1 MPDPDLNFIGEQMDR
16 MLREQAGL
24 REENRE
30 IRAALGAVARKLDGF
45 GDKVDS
51 LADRIDAIA
60 GEVSLLKIEVR
71 AVGDRL
77 NGKDQQ

>member
-1 MPDPDLNFIGEQMDR
+1 MPEPDLNFIGEQMER
-16 MLREQAGL
+16 MLRLAADL

-30 IRAALGAVARKLDGF
+30 IRAALGAIVRKLDA
-45 GDKVDS
+45 

-71 AVGDRL
+71 ALGDLL
-77 NGKDQQ
+77 NRQ

>member
-1 MPDPDLNFIGEQMDR
+1 MPEPDWNLIGEQLDR

-60 GEVSLLKIEVR
+60 DDVSLLKIEVR

-77 NGKDQQ
+77 NGTAQ

>member
-1 MPDPDLNFIGEQMDR
+1 MPEPNLNFIGEQLDR

-30 IRAALGAVARKLDGF
+30 IRAALGAIIRKLDA
-45 GDKVDS
+45 
-51 LADRIDAIA
+51 LADRVDAIA

-71 AVGDRL
+71 AIGDRL
-77 NGKDQQ
+77 NRQ

>member
-1 MPDPDLNFIGEQMDR
+1 MPDPDWNLIGEQMDR

-30 IRAALGAVARKLDGF
+30 VRAALGAIVRKLDTL
-45 GDKVDS
+45 DEDLHA
-51 LADRIDAIA
+51 LADD
-60 GEVSLLKIEVR
+60 VSLLKIEVR

-77 NGKDQQ
+77 NGVSR